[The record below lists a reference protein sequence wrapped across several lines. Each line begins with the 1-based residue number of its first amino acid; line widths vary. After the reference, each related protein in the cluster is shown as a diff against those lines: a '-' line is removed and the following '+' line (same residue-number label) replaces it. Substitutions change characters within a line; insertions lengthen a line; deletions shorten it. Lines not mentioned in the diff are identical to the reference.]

1 MFIIR
6 VMKADMSNKTKAA
19 YITNYFYS
27 ILYIAATGTDKY
39 YYRDHSKIHEWL
51 VSLY

>member
-19 YITNYFYS
+19 YIANYLYS
-27 ILYIAATGTDKY
+27 IAYIAVTGTDKY
-39 YYRDHSKIHEWL
+39 YYRDHSKVHEML